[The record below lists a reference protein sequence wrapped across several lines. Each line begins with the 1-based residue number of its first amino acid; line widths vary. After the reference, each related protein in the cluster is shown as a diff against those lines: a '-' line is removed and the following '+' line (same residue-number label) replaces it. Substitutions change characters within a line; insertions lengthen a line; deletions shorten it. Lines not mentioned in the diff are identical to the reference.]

1 MKKWLQDNNIVMY
14 STHNEGKSVAAGR
27 FIRLLKN
34 NIYKYM
40 TSISKNLYIDSLMM
54 TYNINKYNNTFHSN
68 IKTKP
73 ADVKSSIYFD
83 FNKK

>member
-1 MKKWLQDNNIVMY
+1 MKKCLQDNNIVMY

-54 TYNINKYNNTFHSN
+54 T
-68 IKTKP
+68 
-73 ADVKSSIYFD
+73 
-83 FNKK
+83 